1 MGSQSLHAKFVHAL
15 LCVITCN
22 NALSVKSAKKLVFV
36 KIRSEILH
44 AKGVI
49 VVFVNMGNEALLS
62 ANIAE
67 MLLFVNMGDIAL
79 NAKSAEA
86 LLFVNMG

>member
-1 MGSQSLHAKFVHAL
+1 MELQSLHTKCVHVL

-22 NALSVKSAKKLVFV
+22 NARGVRSAEKLVFV
-36 KIRSEILH
+36 KMKSIVLH